1 LKKSYKIRILGQ
13 ELSVLSDAED
23 EQVANVV
30 QFVNKK
36 IDEVLLSRDDLKTL
50 NVAILAA
57 LNISEEFLKL
67 KVVNKEL
74 CDQLES
80 RAEKLIQLIRM
91 QISKFYSPLR
101 CA

>member
-13 ELSVLSDAED
+13 ELSVLSEAED

-36 IDEVLLSRDDLKTL
+36 IEEVLQARDGLKTL

-57 LNISEEFLKL
+57 LNISEELLKL
-67 KVVNKEL
+67 KGINSEL

-80 RAEKLIQLIRM
+80 RAEKLIQLI
-91 QISKFYSPLR
+91 KD
-101 CA
+101 AN

>member
-1 LKKSYKIRILGQ
+1 MKKSYKIRILGQ

-36 IDEVLLSRDDLKTL
+36 IEEILQSRDGLKTI

-57 LNISEEFLKL
+57 LNVSEELLKL
-67 KVVNKEL
+67 KGINREL

-80 RAEKLIQLIRM
+80 RAEKLIQLIED
-91 QISKFYSPLR
+91 
-101 CA
+101 AN

>member
-1 LKKSYKIRILGQ
+1 MKKSYKIRILGQ

-30 QFVNKK
+30 QFVNNK
-36 IDEVLLSRDDLKTL
+36 IEEVLQAREGLKTI

-57 LNISEEFLKL
+57 LNISEELLRLKG
-67 KVVNKEL
+67 VNRKL

-80 RAEKLIQLIRM
+80 RAEKLIQLIED
-91 QISKFYSPLR
+91 
-101 CA
+101 AN

>member
-1 LKKSYKIRILGQ
+1 MKKSYKIRILGQ

-50 NVAILAA
+50 SVAILAA

-67 KVVNKEL
+67 EVVNKEL

-80 RAEKLIQLIRM
+80 RAEKLIQLIKDA
-91 QISKFYSPLR
+91 S
-101 CA
+101 

>member
-23 EQVANVV
+23 EHVANVV

-36 IDEVLLSRDDLKTL
+36 IEEVLQARDGLKTL

-57 LNISEEFLKL
+57 LNISEELLKL
-67 KVVNKEL
+67 KGSNREL

-80 RAEKLIQLIRM
+80 RAEKLIQLIED
-91 QISKFYSPLR
+91 
-101 CA
+101 AN